1 MTAYNVDRQWTLEA
15 LTEINLATDPTDTSF
30 VVQLP
35 PNALLVGGQAIVNTV
50 FNGTTPKLT
59 AIDNSA
65 SPISIFGNVDA
76 TAAAVTNI
84 AAGAGHFYP
93 AGAVITVGVSGAPT
107 AGRAFVRLSYL
118 ILGRANELYT
128 VGSFNN

>member
-1 MTAYNVDRQWTLEA
+1 MSKFTVERQWTLEA
-15 LTEINLATDPTDTSF
+15 VTDINLAEDATDLTFT
-30 VVQLP
+30 VMLP
-35 PNALLVGGQAIVNTV
+35 PNAVLVGGQAIVSTA

-59 AIDNSA
+59 AVDNSA

-76 TAAAVTNI
+76 TAVAVTPI
-84 AAGAGHFYP
+84 AAGAGTLYP
-93 AGAVITVGVSGAPT
+93 AGATVTVGVSGSPT
-107 AGRAFVRLSYL
+107 AGRAIVRLSYL